1 MLRLRV
7 ITALVLAPLFILA
20 LFLLPATSFSLLL
33 GMIVLGGAWE
43 WGRLS
48 GLHTP
53 LQLVSWLL
61 LVAGLLA
68 AAKLWF
74 PAVFTIGL
82 ASAWWVLMAM
92 TLILGRRRGLPRWSA
107 GGRLLIGV
115 VVLVPAWQALT
126 WLHVEDRLLVLCV
139 LLVVW
144 AADTGAYFTG
154 RSVGRHKLAPAV
166 SPGKT
171 VEGTLGGL
179 AAVMAAA
186 VVFWWLIP
194 ALSIVG
200 WVALCIVTCLASV
213 VGDLTESH
221 LKRLAGA
228 KDSGTSLPGHGG
240 VLDRIDS
247 ITAAAPVF
255 ASGWVFLAGEGG

>member
-7 ITALVLAPLFILA
+7 VTALVLAPLVILA
-20 LFLLPATSFSLLL
+20 LFFLPTTSFSLLL
-33 GMIVLGGAWE
+33 GILVLGGAWE

-48 GLHTP
+48 CLHTP

-61 LVAGLLA
+61 LVTGLLA
-68 AAKLWF
+68 AAKLWS
-74 PAVFTIGL
+74 PVVLTVGL
-82 ASAWWVLMAM
+82 ASAWWALMAVM
-92 TLILGRRRGLPRWSA
+92 LVFGRRRGLPRWSA
-107 GGRLLIGV
+107 KARLLIGV

-126 WLHVEDRLLVLCV
+126 WLHIEDRLLVLCV

-154 RSVGRHKLAPAV
+154 RSIGRQKLAPAV

-200 WVALCIVTCLASV
+200 WMALCVVTCLASV

-221 LKRLAGA
+221 LKRLAGV
-228 KDSGTSLPGHGG
+228 KDSGRSLPGHGG
-240 VLDRIDS
+240 VLDRVDS
-247 ITAAAPVF
+247 ITAAAPIF
-255 ASGWVFLAGEGG
+255 ATGWIYLAGE